1 MPGTQ
6 IDELDTVWR
15 ELSPHGNLVHSSW
28 ITAAETRKWF
38 EIFLVANSAERAIAE
53 SLVNK
58 MYGWRGY
65 GNQHKIPVSPAHT
78 TFLAC
83 LDGSPI
89 GTLSYAN
96 DSDAGLAADI
106 LFQDEIDKYRRVPGT
121 RVSELLRFAFDAAVP
136 SKKLLASLVHVIFL
150 HNKCHNPCTDI
161 FIEVN
166 PRHVRFYE
174 AMIGFRTIGAA
185 RESQSVG
192 APSQLMH
199 LRNAEMADRISAPCT
214 SRRSSGRSLYPL
226 FLSPADQDHV
236 HARLFTP
243 AEAA

>member
-1 MPGTQ
+1 MPCTK
-6 IDELDTVWR
+6 TVEMNAVWP
-15 ELSPHGNLVHSSW
+15 ESSSFGNPVYSSW
-28 ITAAETRKWF
+28 IATGETRRRF
-38 EIFLVANSAERAIAE
+38 EIFLVAKDAERAIAE

-83 LDGSPI
+83 LDRMPT

-96 DSDAGLAADI
+96 DSRAGLAADN
-106 LFQDEIDKYRRVPGT
+106 LFRDEIDEYRRVPGT
-121 RVSELLRFAFDAAVP
+121 RVSELSRFAFDAAMP
-136 SKKLLASLVHVIFL
+136 SQKLLASLVHVIFL
-150 HNKCHNPCTDI
+150 HNRCHNPCTDI

-174 AMIGFRTIGAA
+174 AMIGFRAIGAA
-185 RESQSVG
+185 RKSETVG

-199 LRNAEMADRISAPCT
+199 LRNAEMAERISAPCT
-214 SRRSSGRSLYPL
+214 SKRGAGRSLYSL

-236 HARLFTP
+236 QARFFP
-243 AEAA
+243 QAEAA